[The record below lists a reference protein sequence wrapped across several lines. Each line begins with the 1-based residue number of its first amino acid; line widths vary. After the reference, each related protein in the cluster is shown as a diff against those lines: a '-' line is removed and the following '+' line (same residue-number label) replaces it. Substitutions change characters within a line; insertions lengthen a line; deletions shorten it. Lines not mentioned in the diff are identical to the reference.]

1 VSATPA
7 DELAAYFGAALS
19 ASLAGEGLAPGG
31 APEEESEPD
40 PVGSAPLANFN
51 VAPTHDILAV
61 VDSSTGIE
69 LAPFHWGLVPS
80 WAKDR
85 KIASKMI
92 NARAETLSE
101 KGAFKGLFA
110 RSRCII
116 PADGFYEWKTIDG
129 EAGGKSVKQPFF
141 IHSTSG
147 EPLAFA
153 GLWTAWRDPAAP
165 DAGKLHSATII
176 TTSANDTMAPVH
188 NRMPVLLPASRWQE
202 WLDQQ
207 NHDLDALASLLVPAP
222 NDLLTMHAVSTDV
235 NSVRNKGPHLLE
247 PL

>member
-19 ASLAGEGLAPGG
+19 ASLAGEGVAASDKP
-31 APEEESEPD
+31 EPD
-40 PVGSAPLANFN
+40 PAGSAPPPNFN

-61 VDSSTGIE
+61 VDSPTGIE

-85 KIASKMI
+85 KIASKII

-110 RSRCII
+110 QRRCII

-129 EAGGKSVKQPFF
+129 EADGKPVKQPFF

-202 WLDQQ
+202 WLDRQ
-207 NHDLDALASLLVPAP
+207 NQDIDGLASLLVPAP
-222 NDLLTMHAVSTDV
+222 NELLTMHPVSTDV

-247 PL
+247 RL